1 GFGNGFGGLINYTYT
16 YVPDQKFNT
25 STFSY
30 EIADMTDTETHLSDP
45 SQREYFEVTGFNTQT
60 VSQTEPMFGQSQDTL
75 NASIY
80 FENDTFSARLSYNY
94 RSEFANASFTDGIR
108 YTDARQQLDFKAT
121 YQILDNLVASFAVT
135 NLTNENVVQY
145 IKTSQIVND
154 PVINK
159 MKWID
164 EIGEDGVATG
174 NRVVAKDEN
183 GNNIVESSVSG
194 EEAFAILSQA
204 SGIPVEEL
212 KPYYQNHLDK
222 IFVNEW
228 TNGRRYYLG
237 INWTF

>member
-1 GFGNGFGGLINYTYT
+1 
-16 YVPDQKFNT
+16 
-25 STFSY
+25 
-30 EIADMTDTETHLSDP
+30 
-45 SQREYFEVTGFNTQT
+45 
-60 VSQTEPMFGQSQDTL
+60 
-75 NASIY
+75 
-80 FENDTFSARLSYNY
+80 
-94 RSEFANASFTDGIR
+94 
-108 YTDARQQLDFKAT
+108 
-121 YQILDNLVASFAVT
+121 
-135 NLTNENVVQY
+135 
-145 IKTSQIVND
+145 
-154 PVINK
+154 